1 MLLIHQALGRGVLEH
16 IKPNQIAAKT
26 SLVNSIERTI
36 KPLLPKPQNIQA
48 KLEKIVDRAVELA
61 NEMTIE
67 QALFRCYMIVASAAL
82 NQESMEVSDDAQS
95 GRVLFCTFPAF
106 AKRLVEDGQDKRSY
120 IVKANV
126 ELESII
132 EGVSRDAVVKGEC
145 VI

>member
-36 KPLLPKPQNIQA
+36 KPLLPKPQNIRP
-48 KLEKIVDRAVELA
+48 KLEKIIDRAVELA

-67 QALFRCYMIVASAAL
+67 QALFRCYMIVPSAAL
-82 NQESMEVSDDAQS
+82 NQESMEISDDAQS

-106 AKRLVEDGQDKRSY
+106 AKRVVEDGEDTRSY

-132 EGVSRDAVVKGEC
+132 EGLCRDAVVKGGC